1 MRKLR
6 IIIKRE
12 YLTRVHS
19 KMFLW
24 TTIGLPLVSVG
35 LLGFV
40 VFTSTLR
47 VTHALRIAV
56 VDRAGGLGAGLDRNL
71 DEKLPS
77 GQPMFDVVE
86 TLESPPG
93 GVEARLRQ
101 EVESGRLNGYLVVPK
116 GALSG
121 RQAAEFHTR
130 NSGLLMLAGP
140 LSRAVSNAV
149 IAERLQAQGLKVN
162 DVQDVVQ
169 RVGLKM
175 IKITRTGERVE
186 RGQTIFT
193 AGIVGMVLYITL
205 IAYGMATM
213 RSVIE
218 EKSTRIM
225 EILIASVRSSHL
237 LAGKILGVA
246 GVALTQYL
254 IWTVV
259 GALLAAYGGAMAGL
273 VRPGASLPTLR
284 LPVELLI
291 YAVVFFLA
299 GYLLYASL
307 YAAIGS
313 MVSSEQDA
321 QQIQLPVTLMIVISL
336 LLFKVILRS
345 PNSPLAVT
353 LSLIPF
359 LSPILMVLRIAVQ
372 TPPFWQIALSLGLSL
387 AATFGVVLVSA
398 RIYRVGV
405 LMYGKRPSLIEVFR
419 WLRYT

>member
-1 MRKLR
+1 M
-6 IIIKRE
+6 
-12 YLTRVHS
+12 T
-19 KMFLW
+19 
-24 TTIGLPLVSVG
+24 
-35 LLGFV
+35 
-40 VFTSTLR
+40 
-47 VTHALRIAV
+47 
-56 VDRAGGLGAGLDRNL
+56 
-71 DEKLPS
+71 
-77 GQPMFDVVE
+77 
-86 TLESPPG
+86 
-93 GVEARLRQ
+93 
-101 EVESGRLNGYLVVPK
+101 
-116 GALSG
+116 
-121 RQAAEFHTR
+121 
-130 NSGLLMLAGP
+130 
-140 LSRAVSNAV
+140 
-149 IAERLQAQGLKVN
+149 
-162 DVQDVVQ
+162 
-169 RVGLKM
+169 
-175 IKITRTGERVE
+175 
-186 RGQTIFT
+186 
-193 AGIVGMVLYITL
+193 
-205 IAYGMATM
+205 TM

-218 EKSTRIM
+218 EKSTRII
-225 EILIASVRSSHL
+225 EILIASVRPFHL

-259 GALLAAYGGAMAGL
+259 GALLAAYGGLMADL

-284 LPVELLI
+284 LPAALLI
-291 YAVVFFLA
+291 YSVVFFLA